1 MGQLLLVDDDPD
13 LILAQIHHVFG
24 ASQHSIDVARTGEE
38 GIRRVAERAPDV
50 VLLDLRLPD
59 QSGAGGLPAA
69 SGRLDARIPV
79 IFVTMAKAA
88 DAAIEAMKQ
97 GAYDY
102 LFKPLDTQ
110 HLRRVV
116 GQALE
121 LSRLIREPAV
131 VAESPPEE
139 ERGDAIIGCC
149 PSMLEVFKAIG
160 RVAAQDVTVL
170 ISGESGTGKEL
181 VARAIYQ
188 HGARAKGPFLA
199 INCAAIPENLL
210 ESELFGHEKGS
221 FTGAER
227 RRIGKF
233 EQCSGGTLFLDEV
246 GDMPLATQGKV
257 LRLLQDQAF
266 ERVGGNETIQTD
278 VRLIAA
284 TNRDLEEAAAH
295 GKYRPDLYYRLSVFT
310 IHLPPLR
317 ERGDDLPMLVRHY
330 VRRFNRELG
339 REVREVTPE
348 AMDLLRSYSWPGNI
362 RELQSVLKQTL
373 LRVTGPVVTA
383 ESLPAPVSA
392 HAAPPRAE
400 GIAPVSGCEGLR
412 SSRSSARSCRTAAK
426 ISTSTSTAKSTSS
439 SCRWCSNPRAAT
451 SSGRLSSSGSPVA
464 PSASE
469 LRELGLAVTKT
480 VEAAEG
486 DDVD

>member
-1 MGQLLLVDDDPD
+1 MGRLLLVDDNPD
-13 LILAQIHHVFG
+13 LILAQMTHVFG
-24 ASQHSIDVARTGEE
+24 ASLHSIDVARTG
-38 GIRRVAERAPDV
+38 GDGLRCVSDWAPDV

-59 QSGAGGLPAA
+59 LSGLEVYE
-69 SGRLDARIPV
+69 RIREIDARIPV
-79 IFVTMAKAA
+79 LFITAA
-88 DAAIEAMKQ
+88 TDAHHAIEAMKQ

-102 LFKPLDTQ
+102 LIKPLDTQ

-121 LSRLIREPAV
+121 LSRLSHEPAV
-131 VAESPPEE
+131 VTDTLPKEE
-139 ERGDAIIGCC
+139 HGDAIIGCC
-149 PSMLEVFKAIG
+149 PAMLDVFKAIG

-170 ISGESGTGKEL
+170 ITGESGTGKEL

-199 INCAAIPENLL
+199 INCAAIPDALL

-246 GDMPLATQGKV
+246 GDMPLATQCKI
-257 LRLLQDQAF
+257 LRVLQDQAF
-266 ERVGGNETIQTD
+266 ERVGSNETIQTD
-278 VRLIAA
+278 VRVIAA
-284 TNRDLEEAAAH
+284 TNRDLEEAVVH
-295 GKYRPDLYYRLSVFT
+295 GKYRADLYYRLSVFT
-310 IHLPPLR
+310 IHLPALC

-348 AMDLLRSYSWPGNI
+348 AMELLRRYPWPGNI
-362 RELQSVLKQTL
+362 RELQSVLKQAL
-373 LRVTGPVVTA
+373 LRATGPVLTA
-383 ESLPAPVSA
+383 GSFQSPVSA
-392 HAAPPRAE
+392 RIAEPRAE
-400 GIAPVSGCEGLR
+400 ANGPFGGA
-412 SSRSSARSCRTAAK
+412 ARSPIEAFLRQSLHDCGQDLYQHVHRHVDQQLLPLVLQ
-426 ISTSTSTAKSTSS
+426 STGG
-439 SCRWCSNPRAAT
+439 NQVRAAQLLGIT
-451 SSGRLSSSGSPVA
+451 RRTLRLR
-464 PSASE
+464 

-480 VEAAEG
+480 IEE
-486 DDVD
+486 VDEID

>member
-1 MGQLLLVDDDPD
+1 MGQLLLVDDEPD
-13 LILAQIHHVFG
+13 LILAQVDHVFG
-24 ASQHSIDVARTGEE
+24 ASPHRIDVARTGQE
-38 GIRRVAERAPDV
+38 GIRRVIERAPDV
-50 VLLDLRLPD
+50 ILLDLRLPD
-59 QSGAGGLPAA
+59 LSGLDVY
-69 SGRLDARIPV
+69 RRIRQIDARIPV
-79 IFVTMAKAA
+79 VFITAA
-88 DAAIEAMKQ
+88 PTAHYAIEAMKE

-102 LFKPLDTQ
+102 LIKPLDTQ

-131 VAESPPEE
+131 VAESPREE

-170 ISGESGTGKEL
+170 ITGESGTGKEL
-181 VARAIYQ
+181 VARAVYQ
-188 HGARAKGPFLA
+188 HGARAKDPFLA

-284 TNRDLEEAAAH
+284 ANRDLGEAAAH

-339 REVREVTPE
+339 RQVRDVTPE
-348 AMDLLRSYSWPGNI
+348 VMDLLRSYPWPGNI

-392 HAAPPRAE
+392 HAAPPRPEA
-400 GIAPVSGCEGLR
+400 IAPVGGCGRSAIESFLR
-412 SSRSSARSCRTAAK
+412 QELQGCGAALYQDVHRQVDQQLLPLVLQ
-426 ISTSTSTAKSTSS
+426 STGG
-439 SCRWCSNPRAAT
+439 NQLRAAQLLGIT
-451 SSGRLSSSGSPVA
+451 RRTLRLR
-464 PSASE
+464 

>member
-1 MGQLLLVDDDPD
+1 MGRLLLVDDDPD
-13 LILAQIHHVFG
+13 LILAQIQSVFG
-24 ASQHSIDVARTGEE
+24 ASQHKIDVARTGEE
-38 GIRRVAERAPDV
+38 GIRSVTNWAPDV

-59 QSGAGGLPAA
+59 LSGLDVY
-69 SGRLDARIPV
+69 RRIRQIDARIPV
-79 IFVTMAKAA
+79 LFITAA
-88 DAAIEAMKQ
+88 TEAHHAIEAMKQ

-102 LFKPLDTQ
+102 LIKPLDTK
-110 HLRRVV
+110 HLQRVV

-131 VAESPPEE
+131 VAESLPEE

-160 RVAAQDVTVL
+160 RVASQDVTVL
-170 ISGESGTGKEL
+170 ITGESGTGKEL

-188 HGARAKGPFLA
+188 HGARAMGPFLA
-199 INCAAIPENLL
+199 INCAAIPDALL
-210 ESELFGHEKGS
+210 ESELFGHEKGA

-284 TNRDLEEAAAH
+284 TNRDLEEEVAR

-310 IHLPPLR
+310 IHLPPLC
-317 ERGDDLPMLVRHY
+317 ERGDDLPMLVHHY

-339 REVREVTPE
+339 REVRSVTPE
-348 AMDLLRSYSWPGNI
+348 AMDLLRSYPWPGNI
-362 RELQSVLKQTL
+362 RELQSMLKQTL

-383 ESLPAPVSA
+383 ESLPASVSA
-392 HAAPPRAE
+392 HAVQPRAE
-400 GIAPVSGCEGLR
+400 EIAPVSGSERSAFESFLR
-412 SSRSSARSCRTAAK
+412 QELQDGGEDLYQHVHRQVDQRLLPLVLQT
-426 ISTSTSTAKSTSS
+426 TGG
-439 SCRWCSNPRAAT
+439 NQLRAAQLLGIT
-451 SSGRLSSSGSPVA
+451 RRTLRLK
-464 PSASE
+464 
-469 LRELGLAVTKT
+469 LRDLGLSVTKT
-480 VEAAEG
+480 VESSEG
-486 DDVD
+486 GDVD

>member
-1 MGQLLLVDDDPD
+1 MGQLLLVDDEPD
-13 LILAQIHHVFG
+13 LILAQVDHVFG
-24 ASQHSIDVARTGEE
+24 ASQHRIDVARTGEE
-38 GIRRVAERAPDV
+38 GIRRVIERAPDV

-59 QSGAGGLPAA
+59 LSGLDVY
-69 SGRLDARIPV
+69 RRIRQIDARIPV
-79 IFVTMAKAA
+79 VFITAA
-88 DAAIEAMKQ
+88 PAAHHAIEAMKE

-102 LFKPLDTQ
+102 LIKPLDTQ

-170 ISGESGTGKEL
+170 ITGESGTGKEL

-210 ESELFGHEKGS
+210 ESELFGHEKGA

-284 TNRDLEEAAAH
+284 TNRDLGEAAAH

-348 AMDLLRSYSWPGNI
+348 AMDLLRSYSWPGSI

-400 GIAPVSGCEGLR
+400 GIAPVSGCGRSAIESFLR
-412 SSRSSARSCRTAAK
+412 QELQDCGADLYQDVHRQVDQQLLPLVLQ
-426 ISTSTSTAKSTSS
+426 STGG
-439 SCRWCSNPRAAT
+439 NQLRAAQLLGIT
-451 SSGRLSSSGSPVA
+451 RRTLRLR
-464 PSASE
+464 

>member
-1 MGQLLLVDDDPD
+1 MGQLLLVDDEPD
-13 LILAQIHHVFG
+13 LILAQVDHVFG
-24 ASQHSIDVARTGEE
+24 ASPHRIDVARTGQE
-38 GIRRVAERAPDV
+38 GIRRVIERAPDV
-50 VLLDLRLPD
+50 ILLDLRLPD
-59 QSGAGGLPAA
+59 LSGLDVY
-69 SGRLDARIPV
+69 RRIRQIDARIPV
-79 IFVTMAKAA
+79 VFITAA
-88 DAAIEAMKQ
+88 PTAHYAIEAMKE

-102 LFKPLDTQ
+102 LIKPLDTQ

-170 ISGESGTGKEL
+170 ITGESGTGKEL

-188 HGARAKGPFLA
+188 HGARAKEPFLA

-284 TNRDLEEAAAH
+284 TNHDLGEAAAH

-317 ERGDDLPMLVRHY
+317 ERGNDLPMLVRHY

-348 AMDLLRSYSWPGNI
+348 AMDLLRSYSWPGSI

-373 LRVTGPVVTA
+373 LRVTTGPKP
-383 ESLPAPVSA
+383 SRRW
-392 HAAPPRAE
+392 AAAE
-400 GIAPVSGCEGLR
+400 GRR
-412 SSRSSARSCRTAAK
+412 SSRSSARSCRAAAQL
-426 ISTSTSTAKSTSS
+426 STRTSTARSTSS

-464 PSASE
+464 PSASGFVNWAFRSTRRPRRRRATMLIE
-469 LRELGLAVTKT
+469 SASAYRLFL
-480 VEAAEG
+480 
-486 DDVD
+486 